1 MTTSGLQAQWGST
14 QPCTGA
20 PAPVCSHAGESP
32 NCDPEW
38 EARKGFMLNE
48 SIHRYSK
55 NGNLSDSK
63 QVKFV
68 SHLRRSGKGQ
78 TWEFGRIE
86 MVCVLLVV
94 GFMSVYSFVR
104 SNETA

>member
-1 MTTSGLQAQWGST
+1 M
-14 QPCTGA
+14 
-20 PAPVCSHAGESP
+20 CSHAGESP
-32 NCDPEW
+32 NHDPEW

-48 SIHRYSK
+48 SIHGCSK

-78 TWEFGRIE
+78 TGIWEGGDG
-86 MVCVLLVV
+86 LYATS
-94 GFMSVYSFVR
+94 GGVYVYVFICQNS
-104 SNETA
+104 